1 MNIKEIII
9 CTGLVILALVR
20 YFYFLP
26 VPSQEFY
33 DSVDHK
39 VTFEGMVSEYPDKR
53 ENQVRL
59 SVTPENQD
67 FKILVPVYDLESEY
81 HYGDIIKVNGI
92 LTEPENFETDT
103 GKIFDYKKYLFAN
116 NTFFIIKKGEIEKVG
131 ESGNKIKKALFFVRE
146 KFEHS
151 LEKVLP
157 YTDYGFMNG
166 LLLGS
171 KGGISD
177 EDKDAFIKTGTIHI
191 VALSGFNVMIVA
203 NAFMRAIGVVA
214 MGALAYVSGGIAI
227 ILFVIMAGGTATAVR
242 AGLMAVISLFAQFSG
257 RTYTALRAL
266 VIVTLLMLVVNP
278 RTIFDVSFHLSVLAT
293 FGIITLPAKIVKYF
307 LWIPKYRGFREMMIA
322 TISASIMVIPYIMYV
337 MGSLSIVSLI
347 ANALILPI
355 ISYLMWFGFMSG
367 LIGLFAPT
375 ISIPFAYIA
384 HLGST
389 YIFLV
394 VHFFAKLPF
403 ASVNIKN
410 IPLIII
416 LVFYAW
422 LLWWVFR
429 KQKIK

>member
-1 MNIKEIII
+1 MRTREIII
-9 CTGLVILALVR
+9 CSCLIIIAIVR

-26 VPSQEFY
+26 VSPQEFY

-39 VTFEGMVSEYPDKR
+39 VTFEGMVSEYPDTR
-53 ENQVRL
+53 ENQVRFA
-59 SVTPENQD
+59 VMPENQN
-67 FKILVPVYDLESEY
+67 FKIVVPVYDIDADFK
-81 HYGDIIKVNGI
+81 YGDIVKVRGV
-92 LTEPENFETDT
+92 LTTPENFETDT
-103 GKIFDYKKYLFAN
+103 GRIFDYKKYLFAN
-116 NTFFIIKKGEIEKVG
+116 NTFFIIKSGTIEKVG
-131 ESGNKIKKALFFVRE
+131 EGGNKIKKILFYVRH
-146 KFEHS
+146 KFENS
-151 LEKVLP
+151 LQKVLL

-266 VIVTLLMLVVNP
+266 VIVTLLMLVANP

-293 FGIITLPAKIVKYF
+293 FGIITLPTKIIKYF
-307 LWIPKYRGFREMMIA
+307 LWIPKFRGFREMMVA

-389 YIFLV
+389 YIFLI

-416 LVFYAW
+416 LAFYAW

-429 KQKIK
+429 KPKSK